1 MNARD
6 AAELCDSSLRVELV
20 QDPLNM
26 ENGLIEL
33 PEKPGLG
40 IELNWDAVEKYQ
52 VDRSSET
59 R

>member
-1 MNARD
+1 MGKYHGRMGSVKCVA
-6 AAELCDSSLRVELV
+6 LTPM
-20 QDPLNM
+20 PLH
-26 ENGLIEL
+26 
-33 PEKPGLG
+33 EKPGLG